1 MQQTKMGE
9 PGPAMLFI
17 FTMLTMMFLGMNTG
31 FFDASA
37 LLLLGLIQLGCFPA
51 YLIGGITYIK
61 KGDSINGNVFLI
73 FATAFGGIGGL
84 TNCVAY
90 FSGINGQPL
99 DTRILGVVWIWCGIA
114 IIPIVA
120 GMLRGPLMPLL
131 VFAMGSLQLTLAG
144 LLDLQLIP
152 PTFMGLNNFCCLVI
166 ALGGFY
172 CSLSNLCGFSAIQL
186 PLGKPLIKAKK
197 TNSTVTS
204 D

>member
-1 MQQTKMGE
+1 MQQRIGE

-31 FFDASA
+31 FFDSSA

-84 TNCVAY
+84 TNIVNY
-90 FSGINGQPL
+90 FSMLNGNPL
-99 DTRILGVVWIWCGIA
+99 DTRILGVVWVWCGVA

-120 GMLRGPLMPLL
+120 GMLRGPLMPLI
-131 VFAMGSLQLTLAG
+131 VFSTGSVQLMMAG
-144 LLDLQLIP
+144 LLDLQLLP
-152 PTFMGLNNFCCLVI
+152 PAFMTLNNLCCLII

-172 CSLSNLCGFSAIQL
+172 CSLANLFGFSNIRI
-186 PLGKPLIKAKK
+186 PLGKPLLKQEKAD
-197 TNSTVTS
+197 NQLMS